1 MSQIDYLD
9 KYDKEFVNLMLEINN
24 RIENFSKLDK
34 LKINSWIK
42 SLCLPTNNIPWKKNR
57 NLYTLKLLDNILN
70 SRLENPFTKFAD
82 VGENL
87 PMLDPILIKSQLS
100 NKIYMLIN
108 NINSDYQIQNFIEA
122 NMTKNNNN
130 KKNNEIKLNLLNK
143 NRPIYRAKTPSASN
157 TKRIGYNYNN
167 NFVNDKN
174 ENKKLNRENI
184 GIGYDNKRYRENN
197 NSEDFYKGDQLLNK
211 NYFDFDKKLS
221 NESGYY
227 KKTKLNPVIEKKK
240 LQSIIEELENE
251 CDTKNQIINQQELD
265 IQQLKNR
272 ISQLEKRI
280 QIVFKK

>member
-82 VGENL
+82 VAENL
-87 PMLDPILIKSQLS
+87 PMLDPILVKSQLS
-100 NKIYMLIN
+100 NKIYFLIN
-108 NINSDYQIQNFIEA
+108 NMHSDYQIQNFIEA
-122 NMTKNNNN
+122 NMEKNNNN
-130 KKNNEIKLNLLNK
+130 IQNNNEIKLNLLNK
-143 NRPIYRAKTPSASN
+143 NKPIYRAKTPSASN
-157 TKRIGYNYNN
+157 TKRIVYNN
-167 NFVNDKN
+167 YINNQN
-174 ENKKLNRENI
+174 ENKKLNTNNF
-184 GIGYDNKRYRENN
+184 GYNNKRYKENN

-227 KKTKLNPVIEKKK
+227 KKTKLNPIIEKKK
-240 LQSIIEELENE
+240 LKSIIGDLENE
-251 CDTKNQIINQQELD
+251 FDMKNQLINQQESD

>member
-82 VGENL
+82 VAENL
-87 PMLDPILIKSQLS
+87 PMLDPILVKSQLS
-100 NKIYMLIN
+100 NKIYFLIN
-108 NINSDYQIQNFIEA
+108 NIHSDYQIQNFIEA
-122 NMTKNNNN
+122 NMEKNNNN
-130 KKNNEIKLNLLNK
+130 IQTNNEIKLNLLNK
-143 NRPIYRAKTPSASN
+143 NKPIYRAKTPSASS
-157 TKRIGYNYNN
+157 TKRIVYNN
-167 NFVNDKN
+167 FINNQN
-174 ENKKLNRENI
+174 GNKKLNTNNF
-184 GIGYDNKRYRENN
+184 GYNNKRYKESN
-197 NSEDFYKGDQLLNK
+197 NSEDFYKGDQLLSK

-227 KKTKLNPVIEKKK
+227 KKTKLNPIIEKKK
-240 LQSIIEELENE
+240 LKTIIEDLENE
-251 CDTKNQIINQQELD
+251 FDMKNQLINQQETD

>member
-82 VGENL
+82 FGENL

-100 NKIYMLIN
+100 NKIYLLIN

-130 KKNNEIKLNLLNK
+130 KINNKIKFNLLNK

-167 NFVNDKN
+167 FDDNKN
-174 ENKKLNRENI
+174 EKKKLNRENI

-197 NSEDFYKGDQLLNK
+197 NSDDFYKGDQLLNK

-221 NESGYY
+221 NEPGFY
-227 KKTKLNPVIEKKK
+227 KKTKRNVDIEKNK
-240 LQSIIEELENE
+240 LKATIADLENE
-251 CDTKNQIINQQELD
+251 YNIKNQLINQQESD
-265 IQQLKNR
+265 ILQLKNR
-272 ISQLEKRI
+272 ISFLEKK
-280 QIVFKK
+280 VEFAFKK

>member
-82 VGENL
+82 VAENL
-87 PMLDPILIKSQLS
+87 PMLDPILVKSQLS
-100 NKIYMLIN
+100 NKIYFLIN
-108 NINSDYQIQNFIEA
+108 NIHSDYQIQNFIEA
-122 NMTKNNNN
+122 NMEKNNNN
-130 KKNNEIKLNLLNK
+130 IQNNNEIKLNLLNK
-143 NRPIYRAKTPSASN
+143 NKPIYRAKTPSASN
-157 TKRIGYNYNN
+157 TKRIVYNN
-167 NFVNDKN
+167 YINNQN
-174 ENKKLNRENI
+174 ENKKLNTNNF
-184 GIGYDNKRYRENN
+184 GYNNKRYKENN
-197 NSEDFYKGDQLLNK
+197 NSENFYKGDQLLNK

-227 KKTKLNPVIEKKK
+227 KKTKLNPIIEKKK
-240 LQSIIEELENE
+240 LKTIIEDLENE
-251 CDTKNQIINQQELD
+251 FDMKNQLINQQESD